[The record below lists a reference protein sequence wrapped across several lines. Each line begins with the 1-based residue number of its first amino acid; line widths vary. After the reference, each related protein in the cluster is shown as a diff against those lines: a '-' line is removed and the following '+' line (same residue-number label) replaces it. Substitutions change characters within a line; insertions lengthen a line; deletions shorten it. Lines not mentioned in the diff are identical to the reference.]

1 MISRRVLL
9 QWTISGF
16 SGLAAGA
23 SLEASAEPLPAGLP
37 EEFLKRASALN
48 YDIAELWAAFS
59 QVKACCRSRDLAD
72 LWRVS
77 TVPLLVIDQG
87 KRSEVKSLDQLR
99 GLDRIVFAAKISEAV
114 ARCRFAALFL
124 NSDGAMIGDGELW
137 IKEVCEDA
145 ECKKSRFLVS
155 TIDLFD

>member
-1 MISRRVLL
+1 MISRRALL

-16 SGLAAGA
+16 SGLVAGA
-23 SLEASAEPLPAGLP
+23 SLRASAEPLPAGLP

-48 YDIAELWAAFS
+48 YDIPELWAAFS
-59 QVKACCRSRDLAD
+59 QVKACYRSRDLAA

-77 TVPLLVIDQG
+77 TAPLLVIDQG
-87 KRSEVKSLDQLR
+87 KRSEVESLDQLGR
-99 GLDRIVFAAKISEAV
+99 LDRIVFAAKIGEAV
-114 ARCRFAALFL
+114 AQCGFAALFL